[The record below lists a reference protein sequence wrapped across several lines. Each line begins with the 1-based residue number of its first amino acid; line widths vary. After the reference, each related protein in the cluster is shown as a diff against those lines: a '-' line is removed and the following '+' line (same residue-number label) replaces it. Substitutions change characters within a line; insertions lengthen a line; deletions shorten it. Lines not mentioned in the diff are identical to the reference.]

1 MWVADS
7 LRPDHLG
14 VYGSRRNTSPHF
26 DRLAKNGVVFEKA
39 FAQATWTRPSSG
51 SLFTGLYPAVHG
63 ARTFAHGLR
72 PTAPRL
78 PALLQ
83 ETGMA
88 TAVFTAIGH
97 VSAAMGY
104 AEGVDYFSEL
114 WRHEPYVSG
123 ERPNYLITAGEV
135 REDAEQWI
143 QQRIS
148 EQTPFFALLWTID
161 THVPFE
167 VERAQN
173 YFSETQ
179 YQDGTFSIESIEGI
193 WAAETERHLQAILD
207 AYDASIMET
216 DAEFGKLIHF
226 LRNNHIYD
234 ETVIIVMGDHGEIFN
249 EHSRGQF
256 FPFLRLLDISQKLP
270 LARRL
275 VRRFRLL
282 NAFGW
287 LGHLDIPPYEEV
299 VRVPL
304 IVKFPNNRWEGRRED
319 AAVELIDLPPT
330 LLALVDQECDAAGMQ
345 GVNLLPL
352 LEETIDNCHEFNF
365 SDSQT
370 HDSHLRYVSVQ
381 QGEWKLIRA
390 IRPRFESIF
399 DYRAALRAYLQRWLT
414 RSEIL
419 VNTQDEHRDR
429 KREERMIY
437 RHLQHTLDAW
447 LVNNERL
454 ATADSSTVEDR
465 ELRDQLAKLGYLSR

>member
-1 MWVADS
+1 
-7 LRPDHLG
+7 
-14 VYGSRRNTSPHF
+14 
-26 DRLAKNGVVFEKA
+26 
-39 FAQATWTRPSSG
+39 
-51 SLFTGLYPAVHG
+51 
-63 ARTFAHGLR
+63 
-72 PTAPRL
+72 
-78 PALLQ
+78 
-83 ETGMA
+83 
-88 TAVFTAIGH
+88 
-97 VSAAMGY
+97 
-104 AEGVDYFSEL
+104 
-114 WRHEPYVSG
+114 
-123 ERPNYLITAGEV
+123 
-135 REDAEQWI
+135 
-143 QQRIS
+143 
-148 EQTPFFALLWTID
+148 
-161 THVPFE
+161 
-167 VERAQN
+167 
-173 YFSETQ
+173 
-179 YQDGTFSIESIEGI
+179 
-193 WAAETERHLQAILD
+193 LQAILD